1 MDSRK
6 RLAEGPAAAGNR
18 FDDPP
23 LGDGDHMR
31 LLIDGY
37 NLIRQSPTLGPA
49 FEADPERAR
58 QELIGLLALYR
69 KKRGHAVTLV
79 FDAGASIHLGAE
91 SSQEAG
97 VRLVYTAQGQTAD
110 EAIARRTARLGTG
123 VVVVTSDRD
132 LARTCQ
138 RAGAEVMSSAEFEV
152 HVYASLTDGAEPPQ
166 EDDEPRTRHY
176 TRKKGPAKRAKKRDR
191 QRKRTLD
198 KL

>member
-1 MDSRK
+1 
-6 RLAEGPAAAGNR
+6 
-18 FDDPP
+18 
-23 LGDGDHMR
+23 MR

-49 FEADPERAR
+49 FDADPATAR

-69 KKRGHAVTLV
+69 KKRGHTVTVV
-79 FDAGASIHLGAE
+79 FDAGGSVHLGAE

-110 EAIARRTARLGTG
+110 EAIARRSARLGTG
-123 VVVVTSDRD
+123 VVVVTSDHD

-138 RAGAEVMSSAEFEV
+138 RAGAEVMSSAEFEA
-152 HVYASLTDGAEPPQ
+152 HVYASLTDAGEPPE
-166 EDDEPRTRHY
+166 EDDQPRTRHY

-191 QRKRTLD
+191 RRSRKLD